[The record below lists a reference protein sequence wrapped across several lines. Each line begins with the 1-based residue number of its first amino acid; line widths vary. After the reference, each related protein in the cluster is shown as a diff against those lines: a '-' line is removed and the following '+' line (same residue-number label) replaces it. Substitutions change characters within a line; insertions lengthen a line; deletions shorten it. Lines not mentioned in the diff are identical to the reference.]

1 MKREIDE
8 LLGKFSPEIKELY
21 IRLRDIIYSVAEPDE
36 ELWARLPSYYA
47 GEKFVRLIPFKDH
60 INIEASAI
68 KNHAEELVGYKVT
81 PKGML
86 QIFVGQD
93 IPEETLKRIFK
104 ETLDKE
110 LYLSLL
116 DEEWPF
122 EYTDHDRNIVRAI
135 VYDDEG
141 YFYFVRADRDDDFGK
156 AKVIETSGGGVEG
169 NEDLYEA
176 IKRELKEEL
185 GATVE
190 VVCKIGVV
198 DDYYNLIHRHNIN
211 NFYLCRAIS
220 FGEKHLT
227 EDEIDYFHLSTLKL
241 RFEEAVCEYEGNK
254 SSRLGRIIRARELPV
269 LLRAKE
275 ILDKETKK

>member
-1 MKREIDE
+1 MVGHNE
-8 LLGKFSPEIKELY
+8 
-21 IRLRDIIYSVAEPDE
+21 IRL
-36 ELWARLPSYYA
+36 
-47 GEKFVRLIPFKDH
+47 
-60 INIEASAI
+60 
-68 KNHAEELVGYKVT
+68 
-81 PKGML
+81 
-86 QIFVGQD
+86 
-93 IPEETLKRIFK
+93 
-104 ETLDKE
+104 
-110 LYLSLL
+110 SLR

-169 NEDLYEA
+169 SEDPYEA

-185 GATVE
+185 GADVE
-190 VVCKIGVV
+190 VVRKLGVV

-211 NFYLCRAIS
+211 NFYLCRALS
-220 FGEKHLT
+220 FGEKNLT
-227 EDEIDYFHLSTLKL
+227 EDEIDYFHLSTLRL
-241 RFEEAVCEYEGNK
+241 TYDEAIAEYEKNLD
-254 SSRLGRIIRARELPV
+254 SRLGRIIRNRELPI